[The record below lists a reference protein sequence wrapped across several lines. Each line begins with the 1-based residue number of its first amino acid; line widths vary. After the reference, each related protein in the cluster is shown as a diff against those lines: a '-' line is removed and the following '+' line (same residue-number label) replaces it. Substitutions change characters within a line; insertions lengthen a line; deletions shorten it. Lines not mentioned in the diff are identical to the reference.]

1 MNGDVLVRLRTMMA
15 SLPRAEQA
23 IARRVLDD
31 PGAAA
36 EMTISELA
44 QLCGTS
50 ETTVTRFCRSIGL
63 RGYAQLRLHLAAEAE
78 RLRADD
84 RADTVLGGDIGREDT
99 LSDLIKKVGYADAR
113 AVEDT
118 VAHLDVA
125 VLEGLVTAL
134 LGASRID
141 VYGVGSTSVVAL
153 DAAYKL
159 HRAGLPASAWSDV
172 HAALMSASALR
183 GGDVALAISHSGRTR
198 EILDVLAEA
207 KRRGATTAVI
217 TSNPQSPAAARAD
230 LVLTT
235 AARETTFR
243 SGGTASRT
251 AQLTVVDCV
260 FVALSHRR
268 YDESLEAI
276 ERAHDAVRGHV
287 LPPERAA
294 Q

>member
-1 MNGDVLVRLRTMMA
+1 MSGDVLVRLRTMM
-15 SLPRAEQA
+15 SNLPRAEQA

-31 PGAAA
+31 PGATA

-84 RADTVLGGDIGREDT
+84 RADTALGGDIGRDDSLTE
-99 LSDLIKKVGYADAR
+99 LIKKVGFADAR

-118 VAHLDVA
+118 VAHLDVS
-125 VLEGLVTAL
+125 VLDALVTAIL
-134 LGASRID
+134 SATRID
-141 VYGVGSTSVVAL
+141 VYGVGSTATVAQ

-159 HRAGLPASAWSDV
+159 HRAGRPAAAWSDV
-172 HAALMSASALR
+172 HAALMSASTLTT
-183 GGDVALAISHSGRTR
+183 GDVALAISHSGRTR
-198 EILDVLAEA
+198 EILDALAEA

-217 TSNPQSPAAARAD
+217 TSNPQSPAAELAG

-251 AQLTVVDCV
+251 AQLTVVDCIY
-260 FVALSHRR
+260 VALSHRR
-268 YDESLEAI
+268 YDESLEAM

-287 LPPERAA
+287 LPFDR
-294 Q
+294 QGR